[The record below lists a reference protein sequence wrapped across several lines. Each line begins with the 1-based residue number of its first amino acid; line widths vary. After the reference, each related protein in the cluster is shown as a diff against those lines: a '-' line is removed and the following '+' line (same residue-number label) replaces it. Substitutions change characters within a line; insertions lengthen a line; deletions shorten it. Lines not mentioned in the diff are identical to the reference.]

1 VNFKKIAK
9 WFGIIFIAVGILGFI
24 PGFTHDSMLL
34 GIFHVNGPHN
44 FIHILTGA
52 IAYWT
57 SRKSQRASQLFFQIF
72 GIVYGVVALLG
83 FGAGDSPVLGFIA
96 NNRADSWLHILVAIV
111 SLYIGFLHKM
121 RK

>member
-1 VNFKKIAK
+1 MGWNYFYCSRN
-9 WFGIIFIAVGILGFI
+9 FGIYPGLYSRLNAAGHI
-24 PGFTHDSMLL
+24 PCERH
-34 GIFHVNGPHN
+34 HN

-83 FGAGDSPVLGFIA
+83 FGAGDSPVLGFILE
-96 NNRADSWLHILVAIV
+96 R
-111 SLYIGFLHKM
+111 
-121 RK
+121 